1 MTFHQCVCVIVASWA
16 GIGTCRF
23 SGTLPFHK
31 MDFGPIGQ
39 WCKSVCNEDD
49 QWFVFEKFFH
59 IGHTQKVSPS
69 CVFPDEIPNLF
80 SV

>member
-1 MTFHQCVCVIVASWA
+1 MEKTTVMPKWYLLYDVIAL
-16 GIGTCRF
+16 F
-23 SGTLPFHK
+23 
-31 MDFGPIGQ
+31 
-39 WCKSVCNEDD
+39 NEDD

-69 CVFPDEIPNLF
+69 CVFPDEIPNLS

>member
-1 MTFHQCVCVIVASWA
+1 
-16 GIGTCRF
+16 
-23 SGTLPFHK
+23 
-31 MDFGPIGQ
+31 MDFGLIGQ

-69 CVFPDEIPNLF
+69 CVSLDEIPNLF